1 MRGMCSKCVGRV
13 YMTKLSKSEKEE
25 LKTEAWAEY
34 DKIRTE
40 CVKITTK
47 AWAKYEKRRKEIEKM

>member
-1 MRGMCSKCVGRV
+1 MPQ
-13 YMTKLSKSEKEE
+13 KLSKSEKEE